1 MKIANKQIKKIL
13 KNIEKSRKTEKTGK
27 THTLFSI
34 KFYNKISE

>member
-13 KNIEKSRKTEKTGK
+13 KKIEKSRKTEKTGK